1 MPFSQKERCSVSGDP
16 NAKKVRLYHKTK
28 KAIFI
33 VKSLLGLQVRE
44 PNGGAWLPNGGMF
57 VFLKDGSILWQMFY
71 PPQNWLGK
79 YSLPLAKIM
88 QNDLCVS
95 Y

>member
-1 MPFSQKERCSVSGDP
+1 MLKRLGYIIKQKKD
-16 NAKKVRLYHKTK
+16 
-28 KAIFI
+28 IFI

-57 VFLKDGSILWQMFY
+57 VFLKDGSILWQIFY

-88 QNDLCVS
+88 RNDQCVS